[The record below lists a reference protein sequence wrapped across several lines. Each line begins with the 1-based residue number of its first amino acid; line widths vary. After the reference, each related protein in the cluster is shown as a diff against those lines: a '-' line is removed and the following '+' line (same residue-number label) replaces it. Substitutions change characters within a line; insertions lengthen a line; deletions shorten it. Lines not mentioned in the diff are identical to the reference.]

1 MAPARAIALFVIC
14 LPALAGAAFD
24 PSVFAEYDGRVVA
37 SVVINGNNVTRTHII
52 WREIE
57 TVSGEALNLETLA
70 DDFTR
75 LENLGIFASIDVR
88 VYAIAPDGPAYVG
101 FDFVEM
107 PWVIPMLKFKY
118 TEQNGW
124 SVGPALSSVNMLGY
138 GVSLSASVVFGGT
151 TQAVVESRG
160 PWFTTNRL
168 RYNLRFALLERL
180 DTLNEFNENSIELT
194 PWLSYFFNPTIQF
207 GTMIGYFEM
216 QSDVDG
222 KTLDSDNTD
231 QFGRVAVAGIYDS
244 RNSWRNPTGGWWTE
258 LEVGAYFGDGNWFQ
272 SNLDFRRWQPL
283 FPRHTLAM
291 GFLFSGQTGT
301 VGTDMPEYLMYRMG
315 GANSIRGY
323 DIDVLGRELFG
334 QNQTIVTA
342 EYLFEVLP
350 LQQWPVL
357 SWAFSA
363 GMQVAAFADYG
374 NAWNND
380 DAHAIERGRFGGG
393 FGLRFLVPGINV
405 ARVDIGFGEGGR
417 VFFHFGVW
425 DKFTAQRLRLR

>member
-1 MAPARAIALFVIC
+1 MAA
-14 LPALAGAAFD
+14 AGFG
-24 PSVFAEYDGRVVA
+24 PSLYQQYEGRVVA
-37 SVVINGNNVTRTHII
+37 SVSLNGANVTKSHVI

-57 TVSGEALNLETLA
+57 TQSGQPLSVETLQ

-75 LENLGIFASIDVR
+75 LENLGIFASINVK
-88 VYAIAPDGPAYVG
+88 VYAEAGHGRVLVG

-151 TQAVVESRG
+151 TQAVLESRG

-168 RYNLRFALLERL
+168 RYNFRAALLDRY
-180 DTLNEFNENSIELT
+180 DTLNEFNENSLEFT
-194 PWLSYFFNPTIQF
+194 PWLSYFFNPTTQF
-207 GTMIGYFEM
+207 GSMIGYFEM
-216 QSDVDG
+216 NSDVDG
-222 KTLDSDNTD
+222 KTLSDDNRD
-231 QFGRVAVAGIYDS
+231 QFGRAAVAGIYDS

-258 LEVGAYFGDGNWFQ
+258 LEMGGYFGDGNWFQ
-272 SNLDFRRWQPL
+272 ANLDFRRWQPL
-283 FPRHTLAM
+283 LPHHTLAM
-291 GFLFSGQTGT
+291 GALFSGQTGT
-301 VGTDMPEYLMYRMG
+301 VGVDMPEYLMYRMG

-357 SWAFSA
+357 NWAFSA

-380 DAHAIERGRFGGG
+380 DAHAIERGKFGGG